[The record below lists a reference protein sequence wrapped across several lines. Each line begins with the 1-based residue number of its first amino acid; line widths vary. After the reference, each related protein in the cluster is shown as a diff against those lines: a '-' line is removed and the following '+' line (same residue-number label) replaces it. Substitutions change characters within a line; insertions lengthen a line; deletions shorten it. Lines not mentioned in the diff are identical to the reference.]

1 MAGVRDVGACP
12 LGFLEYAVPKV
23 LVGASMKVIQADP
36 LNKSHMRDV
45 CWGAVQFARD
55 VGRPDI
61 LPDIETIEGR
71 LNLDAAIDALMKTGF
86 VSIFLAYDGDKCV
99 GGTGVMIAPYPF
111 DATRK
116 SADELF
122 WWAARD
128 APARAGMA
136 LLYRMR
142 RHIKECGASFA
153 VMHHLPESPGAV
165 PKIYQRMG
173 LKLLQHTYAGA
184 V

>member
-1 MAGVRDVGACP
+1 
-12 LGFLEYAVPKV
+12 
-23 LVGASMKVIQADP
+23 MKVIQADP
-36 LNKSHMRDV
+36 LNKMHMRDIR
-45 CWGAVQFARD
+45 WGAVQFARD

-71 LNLDAAIDALMKTGF
+71 LNLDAAIDALIKTGLI
-86 VSIFLAYDGDKCV
+86 SIFLAYDDDKCV

-111 DATRK
+111 DPSHK

-136 LLYRMR
+136 LLR
-142 RHIKECGASFA
+142 RLRQHIKKHGVSFA
-153 VMHHLPESPGAV
+153 VMHHLPGSPSAV
-165 PKIYQRMG
+165 PKIYKRMG
-173 LKLLQHTYAGA
+173 LRLLQHTYAGA